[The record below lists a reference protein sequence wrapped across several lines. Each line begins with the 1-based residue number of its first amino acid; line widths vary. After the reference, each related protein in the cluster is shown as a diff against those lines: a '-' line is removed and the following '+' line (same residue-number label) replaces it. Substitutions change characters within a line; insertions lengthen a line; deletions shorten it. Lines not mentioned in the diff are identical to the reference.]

1 MNARFEFYEV
11 VRVSSQRPEVQEI
24 DTFEGAVLGR
34 ARNDKGEWSYAVY
47 VLTLDETWNL
57 NEAELTSTGR
67 FMKREDFKDG
77 ESIRI
82 AVDPETGEGKPG
94 ED

>member
-11 VRVSSQRPEVQEI
+11 VRVSLQRPEAKEI

-34 ARNDKGEWSYAVY
+34 ARNDKGEWGYAVY
-47 VLTLDETWNL
+47 VLALDETWNL
-57 NEAELTSTGR
+57 DEAELASTGR
-67 FMKREDFKDG
+67 FMKREDFYDG
-77 ESIRI
+77 ESIHVV
-82 AVDPETGEGKPG
+82 VDPETGEGNPS